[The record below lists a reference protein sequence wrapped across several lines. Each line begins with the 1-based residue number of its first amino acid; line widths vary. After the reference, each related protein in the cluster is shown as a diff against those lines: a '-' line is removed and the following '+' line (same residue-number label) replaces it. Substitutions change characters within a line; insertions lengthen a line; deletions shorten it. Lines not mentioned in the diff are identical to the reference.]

1 MAPHGIVGISRFL
14 CTPPRRFAY
23 RCGRS
28 FCANAASCHL
38 TICILLSAR
47 PSLPLRKDPRPQR
60 QAQRLGVVLVFLL
73 FCANAVSCRLWV
85 SILLPAC
92 PSLPLRKDPRPQRQ
106 AQHLGVVL
114 VFLLFCANAVSC
126 RLWVCIL
133 LPARPSLPLRK
144 DPRPQRQAQHL
155 GVVPVFLLFC
165 ANAVSCRLW
174 VSILLPAHPSLPL
187 RKDPRPQR
195 QAQRLG
201 VVRVGECYV
210 KTAVFLCKCCV
221 MSLGNMYTIACAP
234 FLAFAQRST
243 PTAASS
249 TPRRR
254 ASGGVLRQNSGL
266 FVQMP
271 CHVAWQY
278 VNYCLRALPCLCAK
292 ILAHSG
298 KLNTSASCKWG
309 STASKQRSFCANIS
323 PRRLANYKLFRAGI

>member
-38 TICILLSAR
+38 TICILLSA
-47 PSLPLRKDPRPQR
+47 
-60 QAQRLGVVLVFLL
+60 
-73 FCANAVSCRLWV
+73 
-85 SILLPAC
+85 C

-106 AQHLGVVL
+106 AQHLGGVRVGSATSKQRS
-114 VFLLFCANAVSC
+114 FCANA
-126 RLWVCIL
+126 
-133 LPARPSLPLRK
+133 A
-144 DPRPQRQAQHL
+144 
-155 GVVPVFLLFC
+155 
-165 ANAVSCRLW
+165 SCRLW
-174 VSILLPAHPSLPL
+174 VSILLPARPSLPL

-201 VVRVGECYV
+201 VVRVGEYYV

-221 MSLGNMYTIACAP
+221 MSLVGMYTIACVP

-254 ASGGVLRQNSGL
+254 ASGGVLRQNSGFL
-266 FVQMP
+266 VQISR
-271 CHVAWQY
+271 HAAWQIISY
-278 VNYCLRALPCLCAK
+278 SGQAYRKKTACAVFCWYPHGESNPRFRRERA
-292 ILAHSG
+292 
-298 KLNTSASCKWG
+298 TS
-309 STASKQRSFCANIS
+309 
-323 PRRLANYKLFRAGI
+323 

>member
-28 FCANAASCHL
+28 FCANAVSRRLA
-38 TICILLSAR
+38 IC
-47 PSLPLRKDPRPQR
+47 K
-60 QAQRLGVVLVFLL
+60 
-73 FCANAVSCRLWV
+73 
-85 SILLPAC
+85 
-92 PSLPLRKDPRPQRQ
+92 
-106 AQHLGVVL
+106 
-114 VFLLFCANAVSC
+114 
-126 RLWVCIL
+126 L

-155 GVVPVFLLFC
+155 GVV
-165 ANAVSCRLW
+165 
-174 VSILLPAHPSLPL
+174 
-187 RKDPRPQR
+187 
-195 QAQRLG
+195 
-201 VVRVGECYV
+201 RVGEYCI

-221 MSLGNMYTIACAP
+221 MPLDNMYTIVCVP

-271 CHVAWQY
+271 RHAAWQIISY
-278 VNYCLRALPCLCAK
+278 SGQAYRKKTACAVFCWYPHGESNPRFRRERA
-292 ILAHSG
+292 
-298 KLNTSASCKWG
+298 TS
-309 STASKQRSFCANIS
+309 
-323 PRRLANYKLFRAGI
+323 